1 MYEIYK
7 IKENDSLSNILNE
20 YNITEEELI
29 NINGEEVLLKIDTD
43 NEIILPKKRNKTF
56 DFYTVKKE
64 DTIYKIANNNN
75 MDYNLLLK
83 INGLEKDDYI
93 YPNQTI
99 LLPRKDNNM
108 YLTKKNDTIKSLLN
122 NLNIDINKLLEYN
135 NDIYLE
141 EEQIIIF

>member
-43 NEIILPKKRNKTF
+43 NEIILPKKRNKNF

>member
-29 NINGEEVLLKIDTD
+29 NINGEEVLLKIDTG
-43 NEIILPKKRNKTF
+43 NEIILPKKRNKNF

>member
-1 MYEIYK
+1 MYRGTK
-7 IKENDSLSNILNE
+7 
-20 YNITEEELI
+20 LI
-29 NINGEEVLLKIDTD
+29 NINGEEVLLKIDTG
-43 NEIILPKKRNKTF
+43 NEIILPKKRNKNF

>member
-1 MYEIYK
+1 MWFW
-7 IKENDSLSNILNE
+7 
-20 YNITEEELI
+20 
-29 NINGEEVLLKIDTD
+29 
-43 NEIILPKKRNKTF
+43 KRNKNF

>member
-1 MYEIYK
+1 
-7 IKENDSLSNILNE
+7 
-20 YNITEEELI
+20 
-29 NINGEEVLLKIDTD
+29 
-43 NEIILPKKRNKTF
+43 
-56 DFYTVKKE
+56 
-64 DTIYKIANNNN
+64 

>member
-29 NINGEEVLLKIDTD
+29 NINGEEVLLKIDTG
-43 NEIILPKKRNKTF
+43 NEIILPKKRNKNF

-75 MDYNLLLK
+75 MD
-83 INGLEKDDYI
+83 
-93 YPNQTI
+93 
-99 LLPRKDNNM
+99 
-108 YLTKKNDTIKSLLN
+108 
-122 NLNIDINKLLEYN
+122 
-135 NDIYLE
+135 
-141 EEQIIIF
+141 